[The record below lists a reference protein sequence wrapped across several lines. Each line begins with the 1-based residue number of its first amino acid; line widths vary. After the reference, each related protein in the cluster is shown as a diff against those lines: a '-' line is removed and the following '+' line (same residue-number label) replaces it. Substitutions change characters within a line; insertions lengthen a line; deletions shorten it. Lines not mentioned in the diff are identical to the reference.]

1 MKLIA
6 IEGVDGA
13 GTTTQTRRL
22 AEHFGLYQTR
32 EPSDGTIGRFL
43 RRILR
48 GEEGPVDETAVALLF
63 AADRVEHV
71 RHEINAQTLDAITDR
86 YVLSSIVYQSLNLD
100 RDFVVTINRHAR
112 PADLTIL
119 VDVDVEV
126 AAQRRAERGG
136 PQERYD
142 DLKTQTLL
150 VDAYRREIQR
160 LPDNSGIIVDGSGP
174 ADQVFTLLAER
185 VRSCLDRR

>member
-71 RHEINAQTLDAITDR
+71 RHEINAQNRDAITDR

-126 AAQRRAERGG
+126 AAQRRADRGG

-142 DLKTQTLL
+142 DYKTQTLL